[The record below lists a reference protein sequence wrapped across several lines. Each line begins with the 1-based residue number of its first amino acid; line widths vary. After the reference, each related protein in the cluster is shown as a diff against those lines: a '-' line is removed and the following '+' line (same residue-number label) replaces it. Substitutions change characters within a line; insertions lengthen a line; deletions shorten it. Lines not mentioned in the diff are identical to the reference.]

1 LLELDGRCYH
11 DEERRFRDWRRDNLS
26 SEDGWLKLGYGW
38 HDTVIESCQT
48 AGNLVRALR
57 RRGFDGELGRCSA
70 HCSVRVCPFSRC
82 RENGHTLASCSAPI
96 GLLVGDGGASGL
108 EGLAS
113 LVCSLL
119 VDLLQNGLGGGLDQV
134 LSLLEPK
141 AGE

>member
-57 RRGFDGELGRCSA
+57 RRSFDGELGRCSA
-70 HCSVRVCPFSRC
+70 HCSV
-82 RENGHTLASCSAPI
+82 
-96 GLLVGDGGASGL
+96 
-108 EGLAS
+108 
-113 LVCSLL
+113 
-119 VDLLQNGLGGGLDQV
+119 
-134 LSLLEPK
+134 
-141 AGE
+141 